1 MRKLKSNQ
9 LYIYMNNIL
18 VGKLIRKSSRDL
30 EFHYDDTWL
39 ERENSRPISLS
50 MPMREKSFS
59 GDVVSNFFDN
69 LLPDNDKILDRIQ
82 SEFNAES
89 KRSFDLLYYIGA
101 DCVGA
106 LQFLTEETHDQ
117 FQGIQAD
124 PIDDVSIANLL
135 KNYRTEPL
143 GMAFDSDFRIS
154 LAGAQEKTALLW
166 YKKGWWRPKGLT
178 PTTHIIKQPIGLIKE
193 YNIDLSDSVE
203 NEWICL
209 KILSH
214 FDLPVC
220 QATIT
225 IFDDVKTLVVERFDR
240 KWNSDKTHLI
250 RLPQE
255 DMCQVLGY
263 SPGLKYE
270 RYEGGPGILQ
280 IMKKLQGSDNA
291 IIDRYNFMKT
301 VFLFWLLA
309 APDGHAK
316 NFSVFLEAKGRY
328 RLTPIYDVIS
338 AYPLMKQRQIEER
351 KLVLAMA
358 VHGKNRHYRWNE
370 IQLRHWIT
378 TAEKCNFPTSDMQK
392 IIQDI
397 FAKLDDTINQ
407 VRSNLPAN
415 FPLHISEPI
424 LAGLQAMKTKY
435 DHDIKLSFEL

>member
-1 MRKLKSNQ
+1 MMSSNKTQ
-9 LYIYMNNIL
+9 LYVYMNDIL
-18 VGKLIRKSSRDL
+18 VGTLVRKSSRDL
-30 EFHYDDTWL
+30 EFHYHPSWL
-39 ERENSRPISLS
+39 ERENARPISLS
-50 MPMREKSFS
+50 MPIREKAYS
-59 GDVVSNFFDN
+59 GDVVNYFFDN

-82 SEFNAES
+82 REFGANS
-89 KRSFDLLYYIGA
+89 KKSFDLLYHIGA

-106 LQFLTEETHDQ
+106 LQFLPENVPSTSPRL
-117 FQGIQAD
+117 QAD
-124 PIDDVSIANLL
+124 LVDDASIAKLL

-143 GMAFDSDFRIS
+143 GMAAENDFRIS

-166 YKKGWWRPKGLT
+166 YKKKWWRPKCGT
-178 PTTHIIKQPIGLIKE
+178 PTTHIIKQPIGIIKE

-203 NEWICL
+203 NEWLCL

-214 FDLPVC
+214 FDLPVSH
-220 QATIT
+220 ADIT
-225 IFDDVKTLVVERFDR
+225 MFDDVKALVVERFDR
-240 KWNSDKTHLI
+240 KWNVAKTKLI

-255 DMCQVLGY
+255 DMCQVLGF

-291 IIDRYNFMKT
+291 IMDRYNFMKT

-316 NFSVFLEAKGRY
+316 NFSVFLKPKGRY
-328 RLTPIYDVIS
+328 QLTPLYDVIS

-370 IQLRHWIT
+370 IQLRHWHE
-378 TAEKCNFPTSDMQK
+378 TAEKCHFPVADMQK
-392 IIQDI
+392 IIDEV
-397 FAKLDDTINQ
+397 FANVIDVISR
-407 VRSNLPAN
+407 VRSSLPKG
-415 FPLHISEPI
+415 FPAHISDPI
-424 LAGLQAMKTKY
+424 FSGLERMTKKY
-435 DHDIKLSFEL
+435 KS